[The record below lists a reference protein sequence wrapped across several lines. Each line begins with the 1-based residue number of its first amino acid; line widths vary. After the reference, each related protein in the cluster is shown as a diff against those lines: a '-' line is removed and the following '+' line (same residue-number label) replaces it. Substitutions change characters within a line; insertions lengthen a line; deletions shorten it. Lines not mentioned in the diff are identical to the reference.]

1 MAGTG
6 GANRQ
11 VAAQDLQDTLSQMRL
26 HELLGE
32 LGDHI
37 GKITQAREQF
47 DGLLRSML
55 AISASLDL
63 DATLRSIVASAIE
76 LADAR
81 YGALGVRGENHELS
95 SFIFHGIDDETAARI
110 GPLPTGGGV
119 LGLLIDEPK
128 SIRLSNLAAHPSSI
142 GFPPHH
148 PPMTSFLGVPIRIRG
163 EVYGNLYLTEKNGG
177 REFTDDDEAVVQAL
191 ASAAGTAIEN
201 ARLYEDARTRQSWLE
216 ATRDIANELLGGS
229 APDDVLQT
237 VADKAL
243 DLTSGDLA
251 FIAVPY
257 DPDERADDVTELVVH
272 VVSGKQAA
280 HPKAVVGTLL
290 PVHGSTSGE
299 SFRTRRPIRTR
310 RLRYNATANLPDEYG
325 PALISPLRAPDRVTG
340 VLVVLRRDDAE
351 PFTDTQLDL
360 VTAFGDQA
368 ALTVQTA
375 DSTRQLRELDVLADR
390 DRIARELH
398 DHVIQRIFAAG
409 LSLQGTAQRAVLPE
423 IKSRLATTI
432 DDLQDTVQDIRSAIF
447 DLQSEDHGANVLRR
461 QFNEIID
468 EMVDDSG
475 LRTTVRVSGP
485 LSVVEPPLAA
495 HALAV
500 LREAISNC
508 VRHAQA
514 KTVAVTITVGDDLA
528 IDVTDDGRGIPDSV
542 SASGLRNLRSRAEE
556 CGGDMT
562 IGPASESGGTTLRW
576 WAPLP

>member
-1 MAGTG
+1 MVGTG
-6 GANRQ
+6 GADRR

-26 HELLGE
+26 HELLNE
-32 LGDHI
+32 LSEHI
-37 GKITQAREQF
+37 GKITEAREQF

-55 AISASLDL
+55 VISASLDL
-63 DATLRSIVASAIE
+63 DATLRSIVASAID
-76 LADAR
+76 LVDAK
-81 YGALGVRGENHELS
+81 YGALGIRGENHELS
-95 SFIFHGIDDETAARI
+95 SFIFHGIDDESAARI

-128 SIRLSNLAAHPSSI
+128 AIRLSNLAAHPSSI
-142 GFPPHH
+142 GFPAHH

-163 EVYGNLYLTEKNGG
+163 EVFGNLYLTEKNGD

-201 ARLYEDARTRQSWLE
+201 ARLYDDARTRQSWIE
-216 ATRDIANELLGGS
+216 ATRDIATELLSGT

-237 VADKAL
+237 VAQKAL
-243 DLTSGDLA
+243 VLTSGDLA
-251 FIAVPY
+251 FIAVPS
-257 DPDERADDVTELVVH
+257 DPDARAENVTDLVVS
-272 VVSGKQAA
+272 VASGR
-280 HPKAVVGTLL
+280 PSDNPDAVIGTML

-299 SFRTRRPIRTR
+299 SFRTRQPIRSSH
-310 RLRYNATANLPDEYG
+310 LQYNATAKLPDEYG

-340 VLVVLRRDDAE
+340 VLVVLRRDGAE
-351 PFTDTQLDL
+351 AFTDMQLDL
-360 VTAFGDQA
+360 VATFGDQA

-375 DSTRQLRELDVLADR
+375 NSSRRLRELDILADR

-409 LSLQGTAQRAVLPE
+409 LSLQGTAQRAISPE
-423 IKSRLATTI
+423 VRSRLATTI

-447 DLQSEDHGANVLRR
+447 DLQSEDMGASALRR
-461 QFNEIID
+461 HFNEIID

-485 LSVVEPPLAA
+485 LSVVDPALAA
-495 HALAV
+495 HSLAV

-508 VRHAQA
+508 VRHAHA
-514 KTVAVTITVGDDLA
+514 KTVAISISVGDNLT
-528 IDVTDDGRGIPDSV
+528 IDVTDDGRGISDDAAV
-542 SASGLRNLRSRAEE
+542 SGLKNLHSRAEA

-562 IGPASESGGTTLRW
+562 VGPSESGGTTLTW